1 MTDKQKAIFTQ
12 NFSGPLIFHYVWWV
26 LYEAQK
32 RRLDTLY
39 FLARDGYILCEIAKL
54 FCKKFNLLIECR
66 YLYCSRASLR
76 MPTYHFIGDEADNLL
91 MAGGYRV
98 TPTSLLKRVQLDH
111 NERAKVYT
119 DCCLTYP
126 DEEKILNRF
135 EREQLYTALKE
146 SSIFH
151 KFVNEKS
158 KSAYLP
164 TIRYLQQEGLF
175 EQSKIVLVDS
185 GWTGSMQR
193 SLRQLLQSADFSGEL
208 IGFYFGMYAA
218 PKETSDGTYLTWLFD
233 HIGPIKD
240 KILFCN
246 NLFECLLSAPHGM
259 TVCYKNNGGKY
270 IPVLL
275 PCQKEQEL
283 LFIHQHI
290 KNILEYSEIRLK
302 QIDFFSF
309 NPKQLKKDTHNRIA
323 RYMAHPTKEEVCYL
337 GKYLFCDDVTEA
349 YHFALAN
356 EEQVNILRS
365 YSIPA
370 RVFRRLLRH
379 PLNNSPSELF
389 WPYGTVAFL
398 PKWKQPWYRWNIYIW
413 EWLRYVLQ

>member
-1 MTDKQKAIFTQ
+1 MTDKQKTVFTQ

-32 RRLDTLY
+32 RGLDTLY
-39 FLARDGYILCEIAKL
+39 FLARDGYILCEMAKL
-54 FCKKFNLLIECR
+54 FCKKFSFPIECR

-76 MPTYHFIGDEADNLL
+76 MPTYHFIGDEADKLL
-91 MAGGYRV
+91 LLGGYRV
-98 TPTSLLKRVQLDH
+98 TPASLLKRAQLDK
-111 NERAKVYT
+111 NERIEVYT

-135 EREQLYTALKE
+135 EQDQLRAALKE
-146 SSIFH
+146 SNVFH

-158 KSAYLP
+158 KNTYLP

-175 EQSKIVLVDS
+175 EQSKVVLVDS

-193 SLRQLLQSADFSGEL
+193 SLRQLLQSAGFSGEL
-208 IGFYFGMYAA
+208 IGFYFGMYAV
-218 PKETSDGTYLTWLFD
+218 PKETSDGTYLTWQFD
-233 HIGPIKD
+233 HTGPIGD

-259 TVCYKNNGGKY
+259 TLCYEKDNEKY
-270 IPVLL
+270 VPVLL
-275 PCQKEQEL
+275 SCQKEKEL
-283 LFIHQHI
+283 LFIRQYI
-290 KNILEYSEIRLK
+290 KNILEYSKMRLN

-309 NPKQLKKDTHNRIA
+309 NAKQLKKDTHNRIA

-337 GKYLFCDDVTEA
+337 GKFLFCDDVTEA

-356 EEQVNILRS
+356 QNQVDSLRS

-370 RVFRRLLRH
+370 RIFRRIVKR
-379 PLNNSPSELF
+379 PLNTPQPELF
-389 WPYGTVAFL
+389 WTYGTISFL
-398 PKWKQPWYRWNIYIW
+398 PKWKQPWYRWNVYIW
-413 EWLRYVLQ
+413 EWLRYVLH